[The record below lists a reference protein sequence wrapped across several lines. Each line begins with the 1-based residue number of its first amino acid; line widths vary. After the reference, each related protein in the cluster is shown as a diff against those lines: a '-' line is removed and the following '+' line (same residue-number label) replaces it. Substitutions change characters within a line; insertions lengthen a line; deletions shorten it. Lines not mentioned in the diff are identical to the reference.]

1 MRFDTPLTPRL
12 LPGALVLVLA
22 LGGCAPVSLR
32 IARTDTIHL
41 TTDSAGPDAY
51 RMLRAMETDRRA
63 LVETFFPCAE
73 RQQEGPI
80 DVVALVEPRSFQ
92 RFVPDDFSGV
102 GGVHM
107 AHAQRVVPRP
117 PTLALRWQYSPAA
130 TRSVFRHELTHR
142 LIARCMPQAPAWL
155 HEGLAELLSTADVA
169 DRELRLGV
177 PPYFFDDLGGRVGR
191 VGDVLTRYVPR
202 GRLLS
207 LDALRALLPDGIWVA
222 DDPDQTAAHYASA
235 WALVSVLVTGPQE
248 LRRGFVDYRQA
259 LSVGVEEP
267 VAWERH
273 LAELPVAA
281 HYTRFIEADVR
292 RYTTYP
298 LPGAGASL
306 SATERALTA
315 READLF
321 WASHVPWDTQAGRRD
336 ALAALDALERREPGS
351 WAHPEVAVLRGGIHA
366 EGGDAQAAADALGE
380 VHDPDAVA
388 FARLALRMMDEYTS
402 PPLPGQSIE
411 RLRARPATELR
422 VDELTTLTQRA
433 STAFEHEVLARAWL
447 SLLQFQRAL
456 GEAHLA
462 IAEDAT
468 CAQCWVTLGLAEL
481 QSGNVQRG
489 VQSLDRGVALM
500 GLSHSG
506 RGSWVRRAGLYAY
519 GAAGRRMCETVP
531 PASMPAS
538 SPGDTPEADSPAEP
552 SSPSSL
558 TPDALR
564 DVIRGHLDAVRACYE
579 DERALLPLVEGTVR
593 VRFIIG
599 PDGSVIG
606 AQLADSELA
615 GTLGCCVLR
624 EVYTWQFPETGGGL
638 VSVTYP
644 FTLAYR

>member
-1 MRFDTPLTPRL
+1 MPASRV
-12 LPGALVLVLA
+12 LPCALA
-22 LGGCAPVSLR
+22 LAATLLGCAPASLR
-32 IARTDTIHL
+32 VARTDTIHL
-41 TTDSAGPDAY
+41 TTDSTGRDAY

-63 LVETFFPCAE
+63 LVETFFPCAL
-73 RQQEGPI
+73 RQHEGPI
-80 DVVALVEPRSFQ
+80 DVVALVEPRSFH
-92 RFVPDDFSGV
+92 RFVPDGFAGV

-107 AHAQRVVPRP
+107 SHAQRVVPRP
-117 PTLALRWQYSPAA
+117 PTLALRWQSSPTAV
-130 TRSVFRHELTHR
+130 RSIFRHELTHR

-155 HEGLAELLSTADVA
+155 HEGLAELLSTAEVT
-169 DRELRLGV
+169 DRELSLGV

-191 VGDVLTRYVPR
+191 VGAFLTRYVPR
-202 GRLLS
+202 ERLLS
-207 LDALRALLPDGIWVA
+207 LDALRALPPDGIWVG

-259 LSVGVEEP
+259 LSLGVEERM
-267 VAWERH
+267 AWQQH
-273 LAELPVAA
+273 LADLPVAE
-281 HYTRFIEADVR
+281 HYARFIEADVR

-298 LPGAGASL
+298 LTAPGASL
-306 SATERALTA
+306 PATERALTA

-321 WASHVPWDTQAGRRD
+321 WASRVAWDSPAGRRD
-336 ALAALDALERREPGS
+336 ALAALDALEHREPGS

-366 EGGDAQAAADALGE
+366 EGGDSVAAAEALRL

-388 FARLALRMMDEYTS
+388 FARLALRMMEEYTS
-402 PPLPGQSIE
+402 PPLPGQSLE

-422 VDELTTLTQRA
+422 VEELVTLTQRA
-433 STAFEHEVLARAWL
+433 ITAFEHEVLARAWL

-456 GEAHLA
+456 AEAHLA

-468 CAQCWVTLGLAEL
+468 CAQCWVTLGLAEI
-481 QSGNVQRG
+481 QSGNVRRG
-489 VQSLDRGVALM
+489 AQSLDRGVALM

-531 PASMPAS
+531 PVSMPGS
-538 SPGDTPEADSPAEP
+538 SPRDTTEVDSPAGP
-552 SSPSSL
+552 SSPSAL
-558 TPDALR
+558 TPDAIR
-564 DVIRGHLDAVRACYE
+564 AVIRGHLDAVVACYA
-579 DERALLPLVEGTVR
+579 DERALLPLVQGTVR
-593 VRFIIG
+593 VRFVIG

-624 EVYTWQFPETGGGL
+624 EVSTWHFPETGGGL

-644 FTLAYR
+644 FTLTTQ